1 VTAFYTINKK
11 LFITTTILLGYEDIH
26 MKKQTITK
34 ISAYMAGAAIAVLGV
49 NTSALAGDLTPQD
62 LMVKTIFDKSII
74 AGEVEHDA
82 NGNLVMDNSFSDGPH
97 VNFKYSGTIVAPDVD
112 KNTGELVD
120 IGKPIG
126 TIEGTASFPI
136 NFVYMSAGM
145 NAVMN
150 GQMTMDQLLSGF
162 GGMPPVV
169 KWTCAHC
176 KMVVGD
182 STYVSIVDALDPSDP
197 YGMNAKFN
205 QSIAGGAAG
214 ALEAMRLDG
223 RAFTGETP
231 VSFDPATHTMTLSMA
246 GCSAVVGVSGTNAGM
261 IGTLCMNSTASFD
274 VSGAV
279 ADQNFNLISTK
290 ITAKGSSNCT
300 TVLHNPTM

>member
-1 VTAFYTINKK
+1 
-11 LFITTTILLGYEDIH
+11 
-26 MKKQTITK
+26 MKKQTKTK
-34 ISAYMAGAAIAVLGV
+34 ITACLAGAVLAVLGV
-49 NTSALAGDLTPQD
+49 NTGALAGDLTPQD

-82 NGNLVMDNSFSDGPH
+82 SGNLVYDMSFSDGPH
-97 VNFKYSGTIVAPDVD
+97 VNFKYSGQVVAPDVD
-112 KNTGELVD
+112 KTTGELVD
-120 IGKPIG
+120 TSKPIG
-126 TIEGTASFPI
+126 TIEGTASFPLA
-136 NFVYMSAGM
+136 FVYMSAGM

-150 GQMTMDQLLSGF
+150 EQMTMEQLLGMF

-182 STYVSIVDALDPSDP
+182 TTYVSIVDALAPSDP
-197 YGMNAKFN
+197 YGMNAMF
-205 QSIAGGAAG
+205 SGIAGGAAG

-223 RAFTGETP
+223 RAFTGESP
-231 VSFDPATHTMTLSMA
+231 VGFDPATHTMTLSMA

-261 IGTLCMNSTASFD
+261 IGTLCMNSTAQFD

-279 ADQNFNLISTK
+279 ADQNFNLVSTRIS
-290 ITAKGSSNCT
+290 AKGTSNCT
-300 TVLHNPTM
+300 TVLHRPTM

>member
-1 VTAFYTINKK
+1 
-11 LFITTTILLGYEDIH
+11 
-26 MKKQTITK
+26 MKTKTLSK
-34 ISAYMAGAAIAVLGV
+34 ISAGIAGAVIALISL

-74 AGEVEHDA
+74 SGAVEHNAD
-82 NGNLVMDNSFSDGPH
+82 GSLVIDNSFDDGPH
-97 VNFKYSGTIVAPDVD
+97 VNFKYTGTVVSVD
-112 KNTGELVD
+112 TDKHTGELVD
-120 IGKPIG
+120 MGKPIG

-150 GQMTMDQLLSGF
+150 GDMTMEQLMAMF

-182 STYVSIVDALDPSDP
+182 STYVSIVDALDSSDP

-205 QSIAGGAAG
+205 QMIAGGAAG
-214 ALEAMRLDG
+214 AVDAMRLDG
-223 RAFTGETP
+223 RAFTGQTP
-231 VSFDPATHTMTLSMA
+231 VSFDPATRTMSLSMA

-261 IGTLCMNSTASFD
+261 IGTLCMNSTATFD

-279 ADQNFNLISTK
+279 ADQNFNLISTE
-290 ITAKGSSNCT
+290 ITATGSSNCT
-300 TVLHNPTM
+300 TVLHYPTM

>member
-1 VTAFYTINKK
+1 
-11 LFITTTILLGYEDIH
+11 
-26 MKKQTITK
+26 MKKQMLSK
-34 ISAYMAGAAIAVLGV
+34 ISAGIAGAVIAVLGV
-49 NTSALAGDLTPQD
+49 NTSVLAGDLTPQD

-74 AGEVEHDA
+74 SGEVEHDA

-97 VNFKYSGTIVAPDVD
+97 VNFNYTGKIVSVD
-112 KNTGELVD
+112 TDRKTGELID
-120 IGKPIG
+120 TGKPIG

-150 GQMTMDQLLSGF
+150 GQMTMEQLMAMF

-169 KWTCAHC
+169 KWTCARC
-176 KMVVGD
+176 KMIVGD
-182 STYVSIVDALDPSDP
+182 TTYVSIVDALDPSNP
-197 YGMNAKFN
+197 YGMNDKFN
-205 QSIAGGAAG
+205 MMIAGGAAG
-214 ALEAMRLDG
+214 ALEAMRLEG

-231 VSFDPATHTMTLSMA
+231 VSFDPATHTMSLSMA

-261 IGTLCMNSTASFD
+261 IGTLCMNSTATFD

-279 ADQNFNLISTK
+279 ADQNFNLISTE
-290 ITAKGSSNCT
+290 ITATGTSNCT
-300 TVLHNPTM
+300 TVLHYPTM